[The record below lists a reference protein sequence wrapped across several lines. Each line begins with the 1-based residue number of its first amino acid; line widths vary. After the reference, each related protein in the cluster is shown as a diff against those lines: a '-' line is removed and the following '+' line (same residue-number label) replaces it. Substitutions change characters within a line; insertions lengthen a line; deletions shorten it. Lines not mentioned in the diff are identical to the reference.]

1 MLTIH
6 DISHTYPA
14 GTRALCNVTLEV
26 PRGTCVGIVGPNGSG
41 KTTLI
46 KVMAGL
52 LPPTEG
58 RVQVDAQPFSSLAH
72 RARAKLIAYVPQE
85 TVLPFDF
92 SVLEYVLMGR
102 APHLGV
108 FAFEGA
114 RDLEIAHE
122 ALQATDTA
130 HFTRRAMHELS
141 GGERQRVI
149 LARALTQE
157 APLMLLDEPTSM
169 LDIRHQVEFYRLLT
183 ARCRDR
189 GLTAVTTLHD
199 LNLAA
204 LFCDRVALMCD
215 GQVVAYGPPREVFTA
230 ARLKEV
236 FAIELA
242 VMVRGSSQI
251 PVIIPSLLE

>member
-1 MLTIH
+1 MLTVN
-6 DISHTYPA
+6 DISYTYPT
-14 GTRALCNVTLEV
+14 GTRALSEVTLDV
-26 PRGTCVGIVGPNGSG
+26 PRGACVGVVGPNGSG

-52 LPPTEG
+52 LQPTG
-58 RVQVDAQPFSSLAH
+58 GNVQVNAQPLAALAH
-72 RARAKLIAYVPQE
+72 RARAQLIGYVPQE

-102 APHLGV
+102 APHLGM

-114 RDLEIAHE
+114 RDLRIAHE
-122 ALQATDTA
+122 ALRATDTA
-130 HFTRRAMHELS
+130 HFARRAMFELS

-149 LARALTQE
+149 LARALAQE

-183 ARCRDR
+183 ARCREQQ
-189 GLTAVTTLHD
+189 LTAVTTLHD

-204 LFCDRVALMCD
+204 LFCDRVVLMC
-215 GQVVAYGPPREVFTA
+215 GGKVVAYGPPHEVFTT
-230 ARLKEV
+230 ARLNEV
-236 FAIELA
+236 FATALD
-242 VMVRGSSQI
+242 VTMRGALQI
-251 PVIIPSLLE
+251 PIILPSAIL